1 MSGRARRAVVVD
13 VARTPFGKGRPGGAL
28 AGEHP
33 VDLLALVLE
42 ALLRRSD
49 LDPAR
54 VDDVIAGC
62 TMPVAEQAGNIARHA
77 LLAAGMPVEVP
88 GVSIDRKCGSFQQAL
103 HFAAQGVVAGAYGVA
118 IACGV
123 EMMSTVPMKSNRM
136 GRDDQGPRFRAR
148 FGDQL
153 VGQGISAELLAG
165 RWGLE
170 RETLDEF
177 ALRSHRLAARARDEG
192 RPTSRLIAVD
202 RADGRRVTDD
212 EGIRP
217 GSTAEALAALR
228 PSFHDEA
235 MGARFPEIGW
245 RVTAGNSS
253 PISDGAA
260 ATLVMN
266 EQTAAALGLTPL
278 AAVTGYTVVGDD
290 PVLMLAGVIPA
301 TRKLL
306 DRHELKPDDIDL
318 YEVNE
323 AFASVVLGWASE
335 LGVPLDR
342 VNVDGGAIAYGHPV
356 GASGGRLLAGIV
368 DNLTRSGARRAVMTM
383 CESGGMANATLLEA
397 P

>member
-1 MSGRARRAVVVD
+1 MSGRRPVVVE
-13 VARTPFGKGRPGGAL
+13 VVRSPFGKGRTGGAL

-33 VDLLALVLE
+33 VDLLASVLQ
-42 ALLRRSD
+42 ALLQRTG

-62 TMPVAEQAGNIARHA
+62 TLPVAEQSGNVARHA

-103 HFAAQGVVAGAYGVA
+103 HFAAQGVAAGAYDIA

-123 EMMSTVPMKSNRM
+123 EMMSTVPMRANRM
-136 GRDDQGPRFRAR
+136 GRDDRGPRFRAR
-148 FGDQL
+148 FGDTL
-153 VGQGISAELLAG
+153 VSQGISAELIAA
-165 RWGLE
+165 RWKIQ
-170 RETLDEF
+170 RSALDAF
-177 ALRSHRLAARARDEG
+177 ALRSHRLATLAVQEG
-192 RPTSRLIAVD
+192 RTARRIVPVQ
-202 RADGRRVTDD
+202 RADGVAVSGD

-217 GSTAEALAALR
+217 TTTAEALAALP
-228 PSFHDEA
+228 PSFRDDTLTE
-235 MGARFPEIGW
+235 RFPEIGW

-253 PISDGAA
+253 PITDGAA
-260 ATLVMN
+260 ATLVMA
-266 EQTAAALGLTPL
+266 EETAAALGLTPL
-278 AAVTGYTVVGDD
+278 AAVSGYAVVGDD
-290 PVLMLAGVIPA
+290 PLLMLTGVVPA

-306 DRHELKPDDIDL
+306 DRHHLRSGDVDL

-323 AFASVVLGWASE
+323 AFASVVLAWTHE
-335 LGVPLDR
+335 LGVELDR

-356 GASGGRLLAGIV
+356 GASGGRLLAAVV
-368 DNLTRSGARRAVMTM
+368 DNLARPGVRRAVMTM

>member
-1 MSGRARRAVVVD
+1 MNRRPVVVD
-13 VARTPFGKGRPGGAL
+13 VVRTPFGKGRAGGAL

-42 ALLRRSD
+42 SLLQRTA

-62 TMPVAEQAGNIARHA
+62 TLPVAEQAGNIARHA

-103 HFAAQGVVAGAYGVA
+103 HFAAQGVAAGAYDVA

-123 EMMSTVPMKSNRM
+123 EMMSTVPMRTNRM
-136 GRDDQGPRFRAR
+136 GRDDEGPRFRAR
-148 FGDQL
+148 FGDTL
-153 VGQGISAELLAG
+153 VGQGISAELIAA
-165 RWGLE
+165 RWKLE
-170 RETLDEF
+170 RDRLDAF
-177 ALRSHRLAARARDEG
+177 ALRSHRLAARARQEG
-192 RPTSRLIAVD
+192 PTSGRIVAVQ
-202 RADGRRVTDD
+202 RSDGDLVTVD

-217 GSTAEALAALR
+217 NTTAEALAALR
-228 PSFHDEA
+228 PSFRDA
-235 MGARFPEIGW
+235 DVARRFPEIGW

-253 PISDGAA
+253 PITDGAA
-260 ATLVMN
+260 ATLVMA
-266 EQTAAALGLTPL
+266 EDTAGALGLTPL
-278 AAVTGYTVVGDD
+278 AAVTGYSVVGDD
-290 PVLMLAGVIPA
+290 PLLMLTGVIPA
-301 TRKLL
+301 TRRLL
-306 DRHELKPDDIDL
+306 ERHRLRPADVDL

-323 AFASVVLGWASE
+323 AFASVVLAWADE
-335 LGVPLDR
+335 LDVDLDR

-356 GASGGRLLAGIV
+356 GASGGRLLAAVV
-368 DNLTRSGARRAVMTM
+368 DNLARPDVRRAVMTM

>member
-1 MSGRARRAVVVD
+1 MSARRAVVVD
-13 VARTPFGKGRPGGAL
+13 VVRTPFGKGRAGGAL

-33 VDLLALVLE
+33 VDMLALVLE

-103 HFAAQGVVAGAYGVA
+103 HFAAQGVVAGAYDVA

-123 EMMSTVPMKSNRM
+123 EMMSIVPMKTNRM
-136 GRDDQGPRFRAR
+136 GRDDEGPRFRAR
-148 FGDQL
+148 FGDGL
-153 VGQGISAELLAG
+153 VGQGISAELLAAKW
-165 RWGLE
+165 RLD
-170 RETLDEF
+170 RESLDEL
-177 ALRSHRLAARARDEG
+177 ALRSHRLAARAREEG
-192 RPTSRLIAVD
+192 RLAERIVAVD
-202 RADGRRVTDD
+202 REDGRRVTDD

-217 GSTAEALAALR
+217 ATTAEALAGLR

-235 MGARFPEIGW
+235 MAQRFPEIGW

-266 EQTAAALGLTPL
+266 EDTAAALGLTPL

-290 PVLMLAGVIPA
+290 PVLMLAGIIPA

-306 DRHELKPDDIDL
+306 DRHDLKPDDIDL

-335 LGVPLDR
+335 LEVPLDR

-368 DNLTRSGARRAVMTM
+368 DNLMRLGARRAVMTM
-383 CESGGMANATLLEA
+383 CESGGMANATLLET